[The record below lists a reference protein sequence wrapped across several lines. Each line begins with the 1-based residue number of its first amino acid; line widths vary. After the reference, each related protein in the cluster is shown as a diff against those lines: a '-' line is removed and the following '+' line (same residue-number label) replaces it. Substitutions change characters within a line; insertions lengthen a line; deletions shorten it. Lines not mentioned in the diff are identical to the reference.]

1 MTVATTTAKKF
12 DMRKALSEGTTPVY
26 ATIGMTDLA
35 IERVREVTLKA
46 SETAEKNRVEIS
58 ELPAKVSALPAKAQ
72 EQAAKI
78 VADAQD
84 APAKAREL
92 AEKLQASYEELA
104 TRGDKLV
111 DRIRNQKA
119 TKDLVAQAKTTVA
132 MTEGAVTSAK
142 KAYDDVEK
150 SAKATLT
157 TGRKEAAKLVSTI
170 SDVVAEEVPAVQ
182 AEAMDAVKRTRTAA
196 KRTSTTAK
204 NSATKT
210 RTATKRAATGV
221 RKTATATKK
230 AATDATTTVGA

>member
-104 TRGDKLV
+104 
-111 DRIRNQKA
+111 
-119 TKDLVAQAKTTVA
+119 
-132 MTEGAVTSAK
+132 
-142 KAYDDVEK
+142 
-150 SAKATLT
+150 
-157 TGRKEAAKLVSTI
+157 I
-170 SDVVAEEVPAVQ
+170 SPL
-182 AEAMDAVKRTRTAA
+182 
-196 KRTSTTAK
+196 
-204 NSATKT
+204 
-210 RTATKRAATGV
+210 
-221 RKTATATKK
+221 
-230 AATDATTTVGA
+230 

>member
-1 MTVATTTAKKF
+1 MILSPPTVRHAHLIPVLAAL
-12 DMRKALSEGTTPVY
+12 ALS
-26 ATIGMTDLA
+26 
-35 IERVREVTLKA
+35 
-46 SETAEKNRVEIS
+46 
-58 ELPAKVSALPAKAQ
+58 
-72 EQAAKI
+72 
-78 VADAQD
+78 
-84 APAKAREL
+84 
-92 AEKLQASYEELA
+92 QASCNE
-104 TRGDKLV
+104 LV